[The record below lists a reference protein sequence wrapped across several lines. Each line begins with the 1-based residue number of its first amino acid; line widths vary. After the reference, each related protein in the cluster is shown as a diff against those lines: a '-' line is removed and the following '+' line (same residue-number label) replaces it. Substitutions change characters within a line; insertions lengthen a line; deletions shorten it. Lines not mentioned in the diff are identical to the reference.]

1 MSPILYQLYQHLC
14 QLNVFEIA
22 RLTYYTTSDVQPPQM
37 HQPYFNS
44 FALQPRS
51 NKKTLGSFFFHLTL
65 WRLIVEDDGLW
76 KTKENLLNEKGTPIY
91 GFLKNNSTTY
101 PLEPFDLFT
110 TS

>member
-1 MSPILYQLYQHLC
+1 MYNRHRCTSHILIPLL
-14 QLNVFEIA
+14 
-22 RLTYYTTSDVQPPQM
+22 
-37 HQPYFNS
+37 
-44 FALQPRS
+44 S
-51 NKKTLGSFFFHLTL
+51 NPDPTKKTLGSFFFHLTL
-65 WRLIVEDDGLW
+65 SWLIVEDDGLW